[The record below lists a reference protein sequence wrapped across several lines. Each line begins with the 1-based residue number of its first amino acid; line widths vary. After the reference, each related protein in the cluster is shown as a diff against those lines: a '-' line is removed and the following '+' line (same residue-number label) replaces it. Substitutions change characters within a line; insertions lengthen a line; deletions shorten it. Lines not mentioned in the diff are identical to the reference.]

1 MAKKVTLQM
10 VADECGLSLAT
21 VDRVI
26 NQRGGVTAAKE
37 QQVISAAR
45 SLGLD
50 RKLAIAPTQTFRV
63 AILLQ
68 PATNPF
74 HAELKAAVDDLRK
87 VFSFLNIQ
95 LQVSSIDPN
104 APDKTAAQIADLKG
118 TCEGLII
125 CAPDSPQIAQAL
137 REISRKIKIVTLATH
152 IENSGRAVHIGPDDE
167 RSGRVAADLM
177 GLFTRP
183 TGGNILMLAGRL
195 DIAGHRARAKGF
207 RDVLSAFHPHCTIAR
222 VIETRE
228 DNDMTAAAVYTA
240 LRDDPEI
247 CGIYHLTVGT
257 VGIVH
262 ALETLGRSDRVVV
275 ITHEPTPNRRTLL
288 KARKLHALLEQNPH
302 LEMRLAIENMA
313 RLLNRLDGEVRSV
326 NTDVQIVMPENA

>member
-10 VADECGLSLAT
+10 VADASGLSLAT

-26 NQRGGVTAAKE
+26 NQRGGVNTAKE
-37 QQVISAAR
+37 QRVIAAAR
-45 SLGLD
+45 TLGLD
-50 RKLAIAPTQTFRV
+50 RRLAIMPTQTYRV

-68 PATNPF
+68 PQANPF
-74 HAELKAAVDDLRK
+74 HAELKAAAEDLRS
-87 VFSFLNIQ
+87 VFAVLNIQ
-95 LQVSSIDPN
+95 LQLGSIDAN
-104 APDKTAAQIADLKG
+104 ASDRTAAQIRALRG

-125 CAPDSPQIAQAL
+125 CAPDAPQIAEAL
-137 REISRKIKIVTLATH
+137 REISATIKIITLATD
-152 IENSGRAVHIGPDDE
+152 IENSGRAIHIGPDDE
-167 RSGRVAADLM
+167 MSGRVAADLM

-183 TGGNILMLAGRL
+183 AGGNILMLAGRF

-207 RDVLSAFHPHCTIAR
+207 RDVLAAIHPHCTISK

-228 DNDMTAAAVYTA
+228 DNDVTAAAVYTA
-240 LRDDPEI
+240 LREDPLI

-262 ALETLGRSDRVVV
+262 ALETLNRNDRVMV

-288 KARKLHALLEQNPH
+288 RARKLHALLEQNPQ

-313 RLLNRLDGEVRSV
+313 RLLNRLDGEARSV
-326 NTDVQIVMPENA
+326 STDVQIVMPENA